1 MSDYPRETEVK
12 LFTPELNIIQQRLE
26 SIGAKLIAPRIYE
39 RNMRYDNASKSLI
52 TSGIVLR
59 LREDSRV
66 RLTYKDPGVI
76 ENGIVSRTEIEVEV
90 SDYSLMEAILGKL
103 GYFPSMMYEKYRTT
117 YKIMHT
123 EVVLDEMPYGNFTE
137 IEGDIDAIENVL
149 DELRLSGHKRYTE
162 SYSRLFDYAK
172 HHLKLTF
179 NDLTFNNFEGIFA
192 TENVFQPPRDS

>member
-1 MSDYPRETEVK
+1 MSEYPRETEVK
-12 LFTPELNIIQQRLE
+12 LYTPELNVIQQRLE

-52 TSGIVLR
+52 AAGIVLR

-66 RLTYKDPGVI
+66 RLTYKDGGVI
-76 ENGIVSRTEIEVEV
+76 ENGIVSRVELETEVG
-90 SDYSLMEAILGKL
+90 DYSQMEAILGKL

-162 SYSRLFDYAK
+162 SYSRLFDFVK
-172 HHLKLTF
+172 HHMKLSF
-179 NDLTFNNFEGIFA
+179 NDLTFNNFENIFVA
-192 TENVFQPPRDS
+192 ENAFQSPSKE

>member
-12 LFTPELNIIQQRLE
+12 LYTPELNIIQQRLE

-39 RNMRYDNASKSLI
+39 RNMRYDNAARSLI

-76 ENGIVSRTEIEVEV
+76 ESGIVTRTEIEVEV

-103 GYFPSMMYEKYRTT
+103 GYFPAMMYEKYRTT

-172 HHLKLTF
+172 YNLKLSF

-192 TENVFQPPRDS
+192 AESAFQPPKD